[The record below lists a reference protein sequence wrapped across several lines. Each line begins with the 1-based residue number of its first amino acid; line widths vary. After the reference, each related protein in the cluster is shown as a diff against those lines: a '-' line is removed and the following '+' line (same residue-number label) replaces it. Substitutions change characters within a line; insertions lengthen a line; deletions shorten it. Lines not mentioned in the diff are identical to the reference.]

1 VLKYFINLHH
11 LGYRKDIKG
20 LGEAHIVFEI
30 RKNVELSLH
39 FSQKKIL
46 CPSMFELFK
55 VTLRVVAMV
64 I

>member
-1 VLKYFINLHH
+1 MDTFRNT
-11 LGYRKDIKG
+11 
-20 LGEAHIVFEI
+20 
-30 RKNVELSLH
+30 KNVELSLH